1 MANAQQVELIKTGP
15 EAWNQWREQN
25 PDEAIDLS
33 EADLRGTSLAK
44 VNLKGANLKQAKLQF
59 SNLAGA
65 SLEEANLEQA
75 RMQEVNLQGAQLEKA
90 NLRKCNLM
98 ESNLQGTNLQHAD
111 VQSAQFNEDV
121 MFAQTNLRGANLL
134 DASGLSVMQIQTSL
148 VDKETQLP
156 EYLNDDM
163 EDEDFI
169 NSMI

>member
-1 MANAQQVELIKTGP
+1 MANEQHVEMIKKGT
-15 EAWNQWREQN
+15 EAWNQWREEN
-25 PDEAIDLS
+25 PDETIDLS
-33 EADLRGTSLAK
+33 EADLRGLALAK
-44 VNLKGANLKQAKLQF
+44 VNLKGANLKLTKLQF

-65 SLEEANLEQA
+65 SLEGANMEQA
-75 RMQEVNLQGAQLEKA
+75 RLQEVNLQGAQLENA
-90 NLRKCNLM
+90 NLKKCNLM
-98 ESNLQGTNLQHAD
+98 EANLQNTNLQNAD

-121 MFAQTNLRGANLL
+121 MFGQTNLRGANLL

-156 EYLNDDM
+156 EYLSDDM